1 MYHIIYVIA
10 RWCTFRVENSRIDI
24 INCSWAYAAF
34 RKGGGGGGGIMLI
47 GDLNI
52 CFECYSILNTCDV
65 RQSY

>member
-1 MYHIIYVIA
+1 MHG
-10 RWCTFRVENSRIDI
+10 RTQPSGR
-24 INCSWAYAAF
+24 
-34 RKGGGGGGGIMLI
+34 GGGGGRILLI